1 MIEKNE
7 SKTLY
12 DDIFNANKAPE
23 VIDNNGNQEI
33 KDALKMEKFDNK
45 ELIDLEDI
53 FVFEDQEKNNDSSS
67 NDNSLELPSKAKED
81 IALDDAKYYD
91 LINNTLVDLRLN
103 LEDSNDKVEELQ
115 SVNLDNLIKNDNENA
130 KEEAL
135 QEDIKEDL
143 NTEVLEENQGIN
155 NVNIE
160 VSKEQPQ
167 KKGSYFWLNYAF
179 VAILVV
185 ISIVG
190 SLTLLIK

>member
-12 DDIFNANKAPE
+12 DEIFNANKAPE

-53 FVFEDQEKNNDSSS
+53 FVFEEPKKDDNSSNNDS
-67 NDNSLELPSKAKED
+67 SLELPSKAKED

-103 LEDSNDKVEELQ
+103 LEDSIDKVEELQ
-115 SVNLDNLIKNDNENA
+115 SVNLDNLIKNDNGNT
-130 KEEAL
+130 
-135 QEDIKEDL
+135 KEDL
-143 NTEVLEENQGIN
+143 NTEVLEENQEIN

-160 VSKEQPQ
+160 VPKEQPQ

>member
-12 DDIFNANKAPE
+12 DEIFNANKAPE

-179 VAILVV
+179 VAILVI

>member
-12 DDIFNANKAPE
+12 DEIFNANKAPE

-155 NVNIE
+155 NVNKE

>member
-12 DDIFNANKAPE
+12 DEIFNANKAPE

-143 NTEVLEENQGIN
+143 NTEVLEENHGIN

-167 KKGSYFWLNYAF
+167 KKGSYFWLNYAL

>member
-12 DDIFNANKAPE
+12 DEIFNANKAPE

-67 NDNSLELPSKAKED
+67 NDNSLELPSKAKQD

-115 SVNLDNLIKNDNENA
+115 SVNLDNLIKNDYENA

>member
-12 DDIFNANKAPE
+12 DEIFNANKAPE

-33 KDALKMEKFDNK
+33 KDALKIEKFDNK

-167 KKGSYFWLNYAF
+167 KKGSYFWLSYAF

>member
-12 DDIFNANKAPE
+12 DEIFNANKAPE

>member
-12 DDIFNANKAPE
+12 DEIFNANKAPE

-167 KKGSYFWLNYAF
+167 KKGSYFWLNYAL

>member
-12 DDIFNANKAPE
+12 DEIFNANKAPE

-53 FVFEDQEKNNDSSS
+53 FVFEDQEKNNDPSS

-130 KEEAL
+130 KDEAL

-185 ISIVG
+185 ISIIG

>member
-12 DDIFNANKAPE
+12 DEIFNANKAPK

>member
-12 DDIFNANKAPE
+12 DEIFNANKAPE

-130 KEEAL
+130 KDEAL

-185 ISIVG
+185 ISIIG

>member
-12 DDIFNANKAPE
+12 DEIFNANKAPE

-185 ISIVG
+185 ISIIG

>member
-12 DDIFNANKAPE
+12 DEIFNANKAPE

-103 LEDSNDKVEELQ
+103 LEDNNDKVEELQ

-185 ISIVG
+185 ISIIG

>member
-12 DDIFNANKAPE
+12 DEIFNANKAPE

-67 NDNSLELPSKAKED
+67 NDNCLELPSKAKED